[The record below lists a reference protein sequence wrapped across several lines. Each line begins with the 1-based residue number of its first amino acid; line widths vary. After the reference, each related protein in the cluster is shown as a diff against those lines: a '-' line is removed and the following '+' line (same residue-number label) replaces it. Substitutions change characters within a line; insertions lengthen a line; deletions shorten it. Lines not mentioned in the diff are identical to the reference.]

1 MLNIPY
7 STEHFS
13 TDSLRPFTEVLR
25 KSELKALGFKEID
38 SHEMIFRSKQYPN
51 VRFVRLCDDI
61 ESTAR
66 ASVEEDTFLLIEE
79 DENMIVDEEL

>member
-13 TDSLRPFTEVLR
+13 SNSLRPFSDVLR

-51 VRFVRLCDDI
+51 VRFLRFCNDI
-61 ESTAR
+61 EGTKE
-66 ASVEEDTFLLIEE
+66 ASADEDMYCLIEE
-79 DENMIVDEEL
+79 DEGMIGDEEL